1 MREKRLEK
9 ILNLL
14 KEKGFVTVKE
24 LKESLEVSEA
34 TIRRD
39 LNILKQHGLIE
50 KYRGGASLR
59 GYPKELS
66 FFTRLDEL
74 KNEKRRIA
82 KKTVQLLE
90 SHQVIA
96 LGGGSTIYYM
106 VLAFDDSSIQDLT
119 IITNS
124 ITTAWAVIQ
133 LKKSFKLIHTG
144 GTVRE
149 NSFECIGGHV
159 LSFLER
165 INFDMFITGADGI
178 HPVMGITFTDIE
190 EALVAR
196 KMLEQSKKIIV
207 VADHRKIGKI
217 APIKMCDTKEIDYLI
232 TDDLPRDMIP
242 SLEKQGVS
250 IILA

>member
-66 FFTRLDEL
+66 FFARLDEL

-82 KKTVQLLE
+82 RKTVQLLE

-96 LGGGSTIYYM
+96 LGGGGTIYYM

-133 LKKSFKLIHTG
+133 LKKNFKLIHTG

-232 TDDLPRDMIP
+232 TDDIPRDVIP
-242 SLEKQGVS
+242 LLEKQGVS